1 MVARRQQNVDRM
13 TECGLSQQYAL
24 VGVSRLP
31 FLWYLKGRPGEGF
44 LQHLLLLMCQGGA
57 RVQQAAKLL
66 RVAPHL
72 FW

>member
-1 MVARRQQNVDRM
+1 M
-13 TECGLSQQYAL
+13 

-31 FLWYLKGRPGEGF
+31 FLWYLKGRSGEGV
-44 LQHLLLLMCQGGA
+44 LQHLLFLMCQGGA